1 MPDQEDPEE
10 ELFTHGVSS
19 GINFS
24 RFENIDINVTGSDA
38 QPKVSS
44 FQSANLHPILLKN
57 VMRSE
62 YQKPTPVQKHAL
74 PNIMAGRDIMACA
87 QTGSGKTAAF
97 LIPVIH
103 LLLQQEG
110 VEAVSVNDNQTPQV
124 FLFFQC
130 FEVRSTNTF
139 Y

>member
-1 MPDQEDPEE
+1 
-10 ELFTHGVSS
+10 
-19 GINFS
+19 
-24 RFENIDINVTGSDA
+24 
-38 QPKVSS
+38 
-44 FQSANLHPILLKN
+44 
-57 VMRSE
+57 MRSE

-130 FEVRSTNTF
+130 FEVRSTKTF
-139 Y
+139 YLPGYK